1 MVGLIC
7 FFIFGGGMWSAVLGK
22 STRKCQDIFLNNFF
36 NLRAFREPRILKLSR
51 LPPRS
56 PLPSRLDLLCRC
68 SQQLRS
74 RMTRMALQ
82 GSLGSTGCQPIV
94 VGSLPTTANLLQEL
108 CYRTF
113 KELFGKLPQRTGW
126 E

>member
-74 RMTRMALQ
+74 RPPALLCEALRAGMTRMALQ
-82 GSLGSTGCQPIV
+82 GSLGSTGCQLNV

-113 KELFGKLPQRTGW
+113 K
-126 E
+126 